1 MTDKSDKIILS
12 LTRYWYNWVWL
23 PTVPAFIAGL
33 VALTCTDKKKMAF
46 LWAVGCLIVST
57 LVIFWS
63 GALLAICNQMC
74 TCQWFDDK
82 RIHYDQVGEY

>member
-1 MTDKSDKIILS
+1 
-12 LTRYWYNWVWL
+12 
-23 PTVPAFIAGL
+23 
-33 VALTCTDKKKMAF
+33 MAF

-74 TCQWFDDK
+74 TCQWFGDK
-82 RIHYDQVGEY
+82 RIHYDQVGEYQALNEQIQSYSNESR